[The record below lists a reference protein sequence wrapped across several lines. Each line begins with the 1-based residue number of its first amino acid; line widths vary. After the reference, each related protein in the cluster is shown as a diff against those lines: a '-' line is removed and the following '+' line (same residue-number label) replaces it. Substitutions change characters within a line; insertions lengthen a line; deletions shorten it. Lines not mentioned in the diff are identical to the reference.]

1 MSPTAL
7 KMAKYS
13 FYADSDSIY
22 GISRMGLT
30 SLELFH
36 TTGEAM
42 EGINAFVEKRPPDF
56 SKYRG

>member
-1 MSPTAL
+1 
-7 KMAKYS
+7 MAKYS

-42 EGINAFVEKRPPDF
+42 GGINAFVEKRPPDF